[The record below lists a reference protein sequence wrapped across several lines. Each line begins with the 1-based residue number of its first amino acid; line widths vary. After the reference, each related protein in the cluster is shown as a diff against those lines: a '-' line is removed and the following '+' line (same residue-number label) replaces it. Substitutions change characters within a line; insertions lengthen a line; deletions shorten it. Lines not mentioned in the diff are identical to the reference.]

1 MEKGKYE
8 GQQPQITA
16 ASINAILPGMGI
28 EIHSG
33 GITVEKY
40 EKLIEKRGN
49 IVPITATYAKNGG
62 LSLVSGHDIF
72 SAYQN
77 CGSEDIPVII
87 AETADD
93 SDALLLMLDMM
104 VTHPTD
110 HLMVSSCLCRLIDE
124 YLVPR
129 REIAK
134 MLGRSLPW
142 LSMTERIGR
151 RLTPDVK
158 KMLSNG
164 VICMR
169 SAEEIALLPDNVQK
183 PFADRVVNLAL
194 NKGQVKQLV
203 SLYTEG
209 KCSKRSRDAM
219 LNDPLAC
226 LKSAQKKKT
235 YQTTGYSLFS
245 KAMCRCKAALHELTQ
260 VFETLPDSAVD
271 EAYGQL
277 CELMSDITE
286 LMDIYQEDFTRVN
299 IGGCMN

>member
-8 GQQPQITA
+8 GSQPQITA
-16 ASINAILPGMGI
+16 APISAILPRMGI
-28 EIHSG
+28 ETHYG
-33 GITVEKY
+33 GIIVEKY

-77 CGSEDIPVII
+77 CGSGDIPVVI

-104 VTHPTD
+104 ITHPTD

-142 LSMTERIGR
+142 LSMAERIGR

-158 KMLSNG
+158 AMLSNG
-164 VICMR
+164 DICMR
-169 SAEEIALLPDNVQK
+169 SAEEIALLPADVQK
-183 PFADRVVNLAL
+183 PFADRVVSLAL
-194 NKGQVKQLV
+194 NKGQVRRWV
-203 SLYTEG
+203 SLYTDE
-209 KCSKRSRDAM
+209 KCSKRSRDSM
-219 LNDPLAC
+219 LDDPAAC
-226 LKSAQKKKT
+226 LKSDQKKKA
-235 YQTTGYSLFS
+235 QQTGYSLFS
-245 KAMCRCKAALHELTQ
+245 RAIQRCRAALHELTKI
-260 VFETLPDSAVD
+260 VETLPDSAVD

-277 CELMSDITE
+277 WELMSDIAE
-286 LMDIYQEDFTRVN
+286 LIDLYQGDFTRVN
-299 IGGCMN
+299 MGGV